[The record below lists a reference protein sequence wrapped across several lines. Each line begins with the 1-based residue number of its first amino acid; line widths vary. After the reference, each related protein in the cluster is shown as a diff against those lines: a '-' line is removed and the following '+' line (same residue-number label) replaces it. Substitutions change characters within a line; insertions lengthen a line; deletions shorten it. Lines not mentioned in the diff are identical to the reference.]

1 MSYGGTLNVDEEKV
15 MFKRLSIATEGICGI
30 EKGLGGVWAN
40 NQMKKVNQL
49 WPVCFDSWDCHSDQE
64 YLEMIYQFD
73 VWQIDTY
80 AISNIWYLDP
90 NIIDHVNLVGSGDA
104 SDYLYCENTIHPR
117 ALKLFT
123 FLVNDYKF
131 LYEDEVCS
139 FDGFMAV
146 YNIGKDEEEDGKNKD
161 KKKIYV
167 NMDTDLNLDTDTDTD
182 ILFLKKAYSDSNIN
196 YNFNYTDS
204 FLDNSFIEKN
214 EVENENKYK
223 KLFTF

>member
-1 MSYGGTLNVDEEKV
+1 MKSIPYCHIARKRRHTISTPKSKWKKYRPDRYLYHLSYGGTLNVDEEKV

-131 LYEDEVCS
+131 LYEDKR
-139 FDGFMAV
+139 
-146 YNIGKDEEEDGKNKD
+146 NIEFELNPVEKINEFISYKWNRNKLRVR
-161 KKKIYV
+161 K
-167 NMDTDLNLDTDTDTD
+167 
-182 ILFLKKAYSDSNIN
+182 F
-196 YNFNYTDS
+196 
-204 FLDNSFIEKN
+204 
-214 EVENENKYK
+214 
-223 KLFTF
+223 